1 MLHKT
6 YAVQAATEDAACHAE
21 HGGPVDSHPCGHLCV
36 EVTHA
41 QAPRSHPQSILST
54 QVHLTCGHISHAVP
68 SRLWGLIS
76 WRVLTPVLTRRSW
89 LGVLTLSLAVV
100 QLLIGVGTY
109 VWPKLS
115 ASRRAAA
122 YPYHAFLGAVTFSMA
137 LATMLTGIQEKTS
150 FVQVTQH
157 RATLGCS

>member
-1 MLHKT
+1 
-6 YAVQAATEDAACHAE
+6 
-21 HGGPVDSHPCGHLCV
+21 
-36 EVTHA
+36 
-41 QAPRSHPQSILST
+41 
-54 QVHLTCGHISHAVP
+54 
-68 SRLWGLIS
+68 
-76 WRVLTPVLTRRSW
+76 
-89 LGVLTLSLAVV
+89 VLTLSLAVV

-150 FVQVTQH
+150 FVQVGTALLQW
-157 RATLGCS
+157 AVAGSQAD